1 VLHETEDIAT
11 FFICVWGAQ
20 GSVDVTEIMIEA
32 DDPVFLCPEKVLVG
46 YKTVICD
53 GTTNTNH
60 EFIQQTRLRSVVFL
74 PWERDIDGHRLCWL
88 WSDDRKMILRGEFQW
103 PSASIDI
110 FKNSH
115 GATLFR
121 NRPGGGEGV
130 GIDQQPRQTEV
141 EEESCTED
149 DSEDEDDGFL

>member
-1 VLHETEDIAT
+1 M
-11 FFICVWGAQ
+11 F
-20 GSVDVTEIMIEA
+20 
-32 DDPVFLCPEKVLVG
+32 
-46 YKTVICD
+46 
-53 GTTNTNH
+53 
-60 EFIQQTRLRSVVFL
+60 
-74 PWERDIDGHRLCWL
+74 
-88 WSDDRKMILRGEFQW
+88 LRGEFQW

-115 GATLFR
+115 GATLFC
-121 NRPGGGEGV
+121 NRPGGEGV